1 MIPKHI
7 NKYCNGDISQI
18 ENYEQAIN
26 DTTQTW
32 DCHHRL
38 ETDLNLSQQE
48 LKDKDLYYNR
58 PASELIFLTHS
69 EHASLHNK
77 DKFFS
82 EEYRRKISEA
92 GKGRQLSE
100 EHKKK
105 IGEARKGKPLSEEQK
120 RKLIESH
127 IGVAPY
133 NKGTH
138 LSEEQKHKISESI
151 KHKSLDKEYIKKLS
165 DAKKGR
171 IFINNGQ
178 ITKTIYPNELDY
190 YISLGYIKGRLKRK

>member
-1 MIPKHI
+1 MIRKRI
-7 NKYCNGDISQI
+7 YKFCNDDITQI
-18 ENYEQAIN
+18 ENYFQAMN
-26 DTTQTW
+26 DTTQIW

-38 ETDLNLSQQE
+38 ETDLNLTKQE
-48 LKDKDLYYNR
+48 LIDRKLYYSR

-69 EHASLHNK
+69 EHSKLHGK
-77 DKFFS
+77 CMS
-82 EEYRRKISEA
+82 EETKRKIGEA
-92 GKGRQLSE
+92 RKCKPLSE

-105 IGEARKGKPLSEEQK
+105 ISETRKG
-120 RKLIESH
+120 IT
-127 IGVAPY
+127 PY
-133 NKGTH
+133 NKGTQ

-178 ITKTIYPNELDY
+178 IAKTIYPNELDY
-190 YISLGYIKGRLKRK
+190 YISLGYTKGRLKRK